1 MARELAMSRGQ
12 RLGLGDRLEA
22 VKAAGGGGSKNARGD
37 FTMRELRAE
46 ARESRRADGPA
57 IEPAVARSASFAAA
71 ERSLDALAGAELRQ
85 ARFTPADELD
95 LTFGD
100 AAPHPRLREGAR
112 ASRGWTLRLRAAPW
126 TLVSDEEPVARSR
139 DEPAHVLEC
148 FDALDGRVVAEALLR
163 RRDAAMTL
171 NLEDELG
178 GERVALVVR
187 GRPGRRERATLWEL
201 STPEGLLVVA
211 YGDRAISVG
220 PDEPAGSGCR

>member
-1 MARELAMSRGQ
+1 MSRGQ

-57 IEPAVARSASFAAA
+57 IEPATARAASFAAA
-71 ERSLDALAGAELRQ
+71 ERSFDALSGGELRQ
-85 ARFTPADELD
+85 ARLTPADELD

-100 AAPHPRLREGAR
+100 AAPNTHRREGAR

-126 TLVSDEEPVARSR
+126 TLVCDEEPVARSG
-139 DEPAHVLEC
+139 DERAHVLEC
-148 FDALDGRVVAEALLR
+148 LGALEGRVVAEALLR
-163 RRDAAMTL
+163 RRDAAITL
-171 NLEDELG
+171 NLEEELG

-187 GRPGRRERATLWEL
+187 GRPGRGERATLWEL
-201 STPEGLLVVA
+201 STPDGLLVVA
-211 YGDRAISVG
+211 CGDRALSVG
-220 PDEPAGSGCR
+220 PDEPAGGGCR